1 MVIALGIAKSLCS
14 SSLWCLTVS
23 DAGRTQ
29 YAFRKHH
36 LSHITNT
43 HGPTPLTRLARLQL
57 DDGAPAAGSSMT
69 PGSIGSAVPKKA
81 AAIAKPSKEIWDVD
95 EVVEDGK
102 LSSFHMFEWILR
114 LLT

>member
-1 MVIALGIAKSLCS
+1 
-14 SSLWCLTVS
+14 
-23 DAGRTQ
+23 
-29 YAFRKHH
+29 
-36 LSHITNT
+36 
-43 HGPTPLTRLARLQL
+43 
-57 DDGAPAAGSSMT
+57 MT